1 MFHSEFCGVWLVITR
16 GSHWFKSFTSCN
28 VLLHTTYNL
37 VHSMQTNRLALEHFR
52 ALKTEKPRSKIAF
65 FRGLYPE
72 IVAALSIGHT
82 LSDIHERLVEDGIEI
97 SYPLLRNYINRIRRE
112 RDHLPFLQKRHPS
125 ALALAIERTPAT
137 TEDPLANAMRVL
149 SKPRYD
155 IREAMC
161 DGDPTKKTL
170 I

>member
-1 MFHSEFCGVWLVITR
+1 MFPSAFAAVWLVTTR
-16 GSHWFKSFTSCN
+16 GSLWFRSFTRCN

-37 VHSMQTNRLALEHFR
+37 VHAIQTSRLSLEHFR

-72 IVAALSIGHT
+72 IVAMLSIGHT
-82 LSDIHERLVEDGIEI
+82 LSDIHKRLVEDGIEI

-112 RDHLPFLQKRHPS
+112 RDHLPFLQKRQPS

-137 TEDPLANAMRVL
+137 TEDPLANAMRV
-149 SKPRYD
+149 
-155 IREAMC
+155 
-161 DGDPTKKTL
+161 
-170 I
+170 

>member
-1 MFHSEFCGVWLVITR
+1 MFPSAFSAVWLVITR
-16 GSHWFKSFTSCN
+16 GPLWFRSFTRRN

-37 VHSMQTNRLALEHFR
+37 VHSMQTSRLALEHFR

-72 IVAALSIGHT
+72 IVATLSIGHT
-82 LSDIHERLVEDGIEI
+82 LRDIHRRLVEDGVDI

-112 RDHLPFLQKRHPS
+112 RSRSPFVQKRPAP
-125 ALALAIERTPAT
+125 ALPVGLERTPAA
-137 TEDPLANAMRVL
+137 TEDPLANAMKAL
-149 SKPRYD
+149 NKPRYD
-155 IREAMC
+155 IRQAMC
-161 DGDPTKKTL
+161 DGDPTKKKL

>member
-1 MFHSEFCGVWLVITR
+1 
-16 GSHWFKSFTSCN
+16 
-28 VLLHTTYNL
+28 LLHTTYKL

-72 IVAALSIGHT
+72 IATMLSIGHT
-82 LSDIHERLVEDGIEI
+82 LRDIHKRLIADDVDI

-112 RDHLPFLQKRHPS
+112 RSRSPFVQKRPAPTLPM
-125 ALALAIERTPAT
+125 ALERTPAA
-137 TEDPLANAMRVL
+137 TEDPLANAMKAL

-155 IREAMC
+155 IRQVMC
-161 DGDPTKKTL
+161 DGDPTKKKL

>member
-1 MFHSEFCGVWLVITR
+1 
-16 GSHWFKSFTSCN
+16 
-28 VLLHTTYNL
+28 
-37 VHSMQTNRLALEHFR
+37 MQTSRLSLEHFR

-72 IVAALSIGHT
+72 IVATLSAGHT
-82 LSDIHERLVEDGIEI
+82 LRDIHERLVEDGVVI

-112 RDHLPFLQKRHPS
+112 RARSLFVQKRQLPTLPIPAERAS
-125 ALALAIERTPAT
+125 AAA
-137 TEDPLANAMRVL
+137 EDPLANAMRAL

-155 IREAMC
+155 IRQAMC
-161 DGDPTKKTL
+161 DGDPTKKKL

>member
-1 MFHSEFCGVWLVITR
+1 MFPSAFVTVWLVTTR
-16 GSHWFKSFTSCN
+16 GPLWFRSFTRCN
-28 VLLHTTYNL
+28 VLLHTTHKL
-37 VHSMQTNRLALEHFR
+37 VHSMQTSRLALEHFR
-52 ALKTEKPRSKIAF
+52 ALKTDKPRSKIAF

-72 IVAALSIGHT
+72 IVATLSIGHT
-82 LSDIHERLVEDGIEI
+82 LRDIHKRLVEDGIEI

-112 RDHLPFLQKRHPS
+112 RAHLPLRRKRQPP
-125 ALALAIERTPAT
+125 ALTLAIEPAPAA

-155 IREAMC
+155 IRQAMC
-161 DGDPTKKTL
+161 DGDPTKKKL